1 MSSRVRFV
9 AASDVFEAFVDLRLA
24 VPPPRGD
31 AVPLIYA
38 RELLA
43 SRRPANAIAFLA
55 HLLPRREAVW
65 WARQCV
71 GALLGPLAEDSALRA
86 AEAWVRSP
94 EEENRRAALEIGA
107 ALDQRLPTTWLALAA
122 AWSGGSMCAP
132 DLKPLPPP
140 KSGCA
145 KAANAAIALA
155 CATGDPRF
163 YAQRVAACAE
173 AGIRFAEG
181 GDARVIAPKTAP
193 ATTPG
198 RTAGPHVAM

>member
-9 AASDVFEAFVDLRLA
+9 AAGDVFEAFADLRQA

-31 AVPLIYA
+31 AAPLAYA

-43 SRRPANAIAFLA
+43 SPRPANAIAFLA

-71 GALLGPLAEDSALRA
+71 GALLGPRAEDAALRA

-107 ALDQRLPTTWLALAA
+107 ASDQRLPTTWLALAA

-140 KSGCA
+140 KSACA

-155 CATGDPRF
+155 CASGDPLG

-173 AGIRFAEG
+173 AGIRFADG
-181 GDARVIAPKTAP
+181 GDGRVIAPKAP
-193 ATTPG
+193 VSAASARAT
-198 RTAGPHVAM
+198 RPHSAT